1 MFKQR
6 PYRGDADKILML
18 ETAHH
23 AGPTATHVVDLPY
36 RLSSWSLDDPE
47 NVGLWEDETG
57 KLAAWATFQFPMW
70 FVDVAFDVRYDSPEL
85 QSQVLAWVDEKA
97 AGWAVTSKARP
108 CWFIN
113 VYSSQSGFIA
123 RLEQAGFRSQEN
135 VPGNPWSKVALEL
148 ARPLLDPGPLPEG
161 FSIRP
166 LKGQAELEAAVALH
180 RACFDS
186 GNMTLAWRERLIQ
199 APHYR
204 PDLDLV
210 VEALDG
216 RLAGFWLGW
225 FDQAGPGGQPT
236 GQVEPMGVH
245 PDFRQLGLGRK
256 VLIAGLHNLKAAGA
270 ASIIVETDDYRNAAH
285 SLYLSAG
292 FELVQKVLIYRK
304 NF

>member
-6 PYRGDADKILML
+6 PYRGEADKLLML
-18 ETAHH
+18 ATAHH

-47 NVGLWEDETG
+47 NVGLWEVENG
-57 KLAAWATFQFPMW
+57 KLVAWAVFQFPMW

-85 QSQVLAWVDEKA
+85 QNQVLAWVDEKA
-97 AGWAVTSKARP
+97 TGWAVTSKARP

-113 VYSSQSGFIA
+113 VYASQSGFIE
-123 RLEQAGFRSQEN
+123 RLAEVGFRSQEK
-135 VPGNPWSKVALEL
+135 VAENPWSKVALEL
-148 ARPLLDPGPLPEG
+148 KYLPDFIPLPEG

-166 LKGQAELEAAVALH
+166 LKGKAEVEAAVALH

-186 GNMTLAWRERLIQ
+186 DNMTLAWRERLFE

-210 VEALDG
+210 VAGPDG
-216 RLAGFWLGW
+216 RLAAFWLGW
-225 FDQAGPGGQPT
+225 FDPAIAT

-245 PDFRQLGLGRK
+245 PNFRKLGLGRSL
-256 VLIAGLHNLKAAGA
+256 LIAGLHHLKAAGA

-285 SLYLSAG
+285 SLYLSVG
-292 FELVQKVLIYRK
+292 FELVEKVLIYRK
-304 NF
+304 NYQ